1 MTLGV
6 ADRRKLRCDELSGKV
21 LLYGKVEG
29 RSLVEFLWVKVG
41 TEVGPS
47 DRILDRKGLQKI
59 LVGSW
64 TIKMDGSPL
73 GQSLGTEHGDK
84 GGSSGD
90 IYGGELEGL
99 ELGESVTEV

>member
-47 DRILDRKGLQKI
+47 DRILDRKGL
-59 LVGSW
+59 
-64 TIKMDGSPL
+64 
-73 GQSLGTEHGDK
+73 
-84 GGSSGD
+84 
-90 IYGGELEGL
+90 
-99 ELGESVTEV
+99 